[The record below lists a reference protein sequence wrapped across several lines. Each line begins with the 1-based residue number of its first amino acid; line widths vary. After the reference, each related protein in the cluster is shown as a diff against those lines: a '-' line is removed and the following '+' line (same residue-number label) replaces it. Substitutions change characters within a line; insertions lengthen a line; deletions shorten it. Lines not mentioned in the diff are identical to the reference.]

1 MKQVIKAIWLEEL
14 KLETVKD
21 DDDFFDLGGHSLI
34 MARIQARLKENLGVE
49 ASMEQLF
56 SNPTI
61 NQLTDALSLR
71 ERQPA

>member
-1 MKQVIKAIWLEEL
+1 MKQAIN
-14 KLETVKD
+14 D
-21 DDDFFDLGGHSLI
+21 DDDFFDLGGHSLT

-61 NQLTDALSLR
+61 DQLTNTLSLS